1 MFGAGGA
8 KLRAAVFGELAAMVR
23 GGVNIGEALAVAAEE
38 LHNARMARALEDVG
52 HAVMQGRPLAAG
64 LRQHEDLFSPLTIA
78 MIEVGETSG
87 RLAEALREVHD
98 YHERDF
104 ELRHLLTRELAY
116 PMVLFGAIL
125 FIPVIADFIRVW
137 ITATLAAAVGVTLKY
152 LLWYTLILVMPVVI
166 IGYTWRSLAQS
177 QQSRR
182 FADGLLLKIPVVGT
196 MLRKLAVVRFCRA
209 LASLY
214 SSGVLLGTAVQL
226 AGQAAGNAVVQKD
239 LTQGVGMIERGASLS
254 DALAESSMLPPT
266 ARHMFRTGE
275 RTGDIDAMAH
285 RVADYLEME
294 AETAIRQLAV
304 SLTPAA
310 VIIGGV
316 IVALIVFKFYLGLY
330 SF

>member
-1 MFGAGGA
+1 MFGAGRA
-8 KLRAAVFGELAAMVR
+8 KLRAAVFGELAAMVHA
-23 GGVNIGEALAVAAEE
+23 GVSIGEALTVAAEE

-52 HAVMQGRPLAAG
+52 REVMQGRPLAAS
-64 LRQHEDLFSPLTIA
+64 LRRHEDLFGPLTIA

-87 RLAEALREVHD
+87 RLAEVLREARD

-116 PMVLFGAIL
+116 PMVLFAAIL
-125 FIPVIADFIRVW
+125 LIPLVADFIRTW
-137 ITATLAAAVGVTLKY
+137 ITATLPAALVVTLRY
-152 LLWYTLILVMPVVI
+152 LLWYTLMLVMPAVI

-177 QQSRR
+177 RQSRR
-182 FADGLLLKIPVVGT
+182 FAHGLLLKIPVVGT
-196 MLRKLAVVRFCRA
+196 VLRKLAVARFCRA

-226 AGQAAGNAVVQKD
+226 AGRAAGNAVVQED
-239 LTQGVGMIERGASLS
+239 LTQGVRMIDRGAGLS
-254 DALAESSMLPPT
+254 DALAESSMLPAS
-266 ARHMFRTGE
+266 ARHMLSTGE

-285 RVADYLEME
+285 RVADHLEME

-310 VIIGGV
+310 VIIGGI
-316 IVALIVFKFYLGLY
+316 IVALMVLRFYSGLY